1 MAGEGTKRI
10 IDLTEAAETQNGD
23 YFAIDSTGRGTRK
36 LPAGSMATAEDLSA
50 EETARQTA
58 DATLDGKITA
68 ETQARLAADNEIG
81 EQITALDEKTEADAA
96 LIQNPTK
103 TLSGALC
110 SFADG
115 ANMPMVACTAEIVPQ
130 QSGTGTP
137 SPDNVRPISGWES
150 VVLGQSGEN
159 LIDAVNLSPTSS
171 ARWINTDGV
180 AVKSNVQY
188 ALSVTASK
196 SLSNRFY
203 VIYADKATITQSET
217 TSGKTFLTAQFV
229 DSNTLTFTFTASN
242 DAYIYLYAGDVV
254 GDFTLS
260 EVQIELGSTA
270 TAYEPYTG
278 TTTTV
283 NLGRTVYGGTLD
295 VVSGEL
301 TVDRFASTYNGSEAW
316 ALYSSSD
323 TTNVFRLLNAITAQT
338 DQSLEISSHF
348 AFNSKANQANVSR
361 ANTFVQGA
369 SKALFIQVEKTLAT
383 DADAFKSW
391 LASNPVTVVY
401 GLQQPQTYTL
411 TPTEV
416 STLLGENNVWADA
429 GAVEVTYRRDITIAL
444 SELEQAII
452 SLGANV

>member
-1 MAGEGTKRI
+1 MAEF
-10 IDLTEAAETQNGD
+10 ETIRPINLPQSQEVYDND
-23 YFAIDSTGRGTRK
+23 VFVIDSETGGVRK
-36 LPAGSMATAEDLSA
+36 IPKDKVMTEIDDTLT
-50 EETARQTA
+50 QTGQAA
-58 DATLDGKITA
+58 DAKKVGDELDTINDTLDENIP
-68 ETQARLAADNEIG
+68 
-81 EQITALDEKTEADAA
+81 

-103 TLSGALC
+103 TVSGSIAH
-110 SFADG
+110 FTDG
-115 ANMPMVACTAEIVPQ
+115 AEMPAQSVIVNIEPQ

-416 STLLGENNVWADA
+416 STLLGENNVWADS
-429 GAVEVTYRRDITIAL
+429 GDVEITYRRDISIVINNLESAL
-444 SELEQAII
+444 N
-452 SLGANV
+452 G

>member
-1 MAGEGTKRI
+1 MAEF
-10 IDLTEAAETQNGD
+10 ETIRPINLPQSQEVYDND
-23 YFAIDSTGRGTRK
+23 VFVIDSETGGVRK
-36 LPAGSMATAEDLSA
+36 IPKDKVMTEIDDTLT
-50 EETARQTA
+50 QTGQAA
-58 DATLDGKITA
+58 DAKKVGDELDTINDTLDENIP
-68 ETQARLAADNEIG
+68 
-81 EQITALDEKTEADAA
+81 

-103 TLSGALC
+103 TVSGSIAH
-110 SFADG
+110 FTDG
-115 ANMPMVACTAEIVPQ
+115 AEMPAQSVIVNIEPQ

>member
-1 MAGEGTKRI
+1 MAEF
-10 IDLTEAAETQNGD
+10 ETIRPINLPQSQEVYDND
-23 YFAIDSTGRGTRK
+23 VFVIDSETGGVRK
-36 LPAGSMATAEDLSA
+36 IPKDKVMTEIDDTLT
-50 EETARQTA
+50 QTGQAA
-58 DATLDGKITA
+58 DAKKVGDELDTINDTLDENIP
-68 ETQARLAADNEIG
+68 
-81 EQITALDEKTEADAA
+81 

-103 TLSGALC
+103 TVSGSIAH
-110 SFADG
+110 FTDG
-115 ANMPMVACTAEIVPQ
+115 AEMPAQSVIVNIEPQ

-295 VVSGEL
+295 VVSGVL
-301 TVDRFASTYNGSEAW
+301 TVTHGYQLFNENTMCYNVSVNFSSGYNR
-316 ALYSSSD
+316 ALYNTLVATAKRDQETPITSD
-323 TTNVFRLLNAITAQT
+323 IFSYTNVSILGLYKGNINNNGILCLGVPDTITTTAEMQT
-338 DQSLEISSHF
+338 WAGQ
-348 AFNSKANQANVSR
+348 NP
-361 ANTFVQGA
+361 FV
-369 SKALFIQVEKTLAT
+369 IVYELAT
-383 DADAFKSW
+383 
-391 LASNPVTVVY
+391 
-401 GLQQPQTYTL
+401 PQTYQL

-416 STLLGENNVWADA
+416 STLLGENNVWADS
-429 GAVEVTYRRDITIAL
+429 GDVEITYRRDISIVINNLESAL
-444 SELEQAII
+444 N
-452 SLGANV
+452 G

>member
-68 ETQARLAADNEIG
+68 ETQARLAADNSIG

-96 LIQNPTK
+96 LIQNPTE

-110 SFADG
+110 SFTDG
-115 ANMPMVACTAEIVPQ
+115 ANMPMVACSAEIVPK

-295 VVSGEL
+295 VVSGVL
-301 TVDRFASTYNGSEAW
+301 TVTKEIIDLGSLTWQYNGSYGAGGAFYSTDKNFGYTPDSEAPNMVCSMYPVKSRND
-316 ALYSSSD
+316 LYSSAD
-323 TTNVFRLLNAITAQT
+323 PAFGVTGNAQT
-338 DQSLEISSHF
+338 
-348 AFNSKANQANVSR
+348 R
-361 ANTFVQGA
+361 Y
-369 SKALFIQVEKTLAT
+369 AT
-383 DADAFKSW
+383 IRDARYTDPTAFKTAMNGVQ
-391 LASNPVTVVY
+391 LVYPVAT
-401 GLQQPQTYTL
+401 PQTYQL

-416 STLLGENNVWADA
+416 STLLGENNVWADS
-429 GAVEVTYRRDITIAL
+429 GDVEITYRRDISIVINNLESAL
-444 SELEQAII
+444 N
-452 SLGANV
+452 G